1 MPVVDKDHGWSELA
15 KRLET
20 LSGDEH
26 VLVGVLGSKA
36 AEAHGDGVTNLD
48 VAMWNEFGTRD
59 GRVPERSFI
68 RRTIDIYQ
76 QPLLAMSAKLGRG
89 VLAGAFSAGQALE
102 LLGEHTIGL
111 MKERINAHIPPPNAA
126 STIRR
131 KGSSTPLI
139 AQTGQLKNALS
150 YKLGVAG

>member
-1 MPVVDKDHGWSELA
+1 MPVADKDHGWSALA

-20 LSGDEH
+20 LGDAH
-26 VLVGVLGSKA
+26 VIVGVLGAKA
-36 AEAHGDGVTNLD
+36 SQSHGAGVTNLD

-59 GRVPERSFI
+59 GHVPERSFI
-68 RRTIDIYQ
+68 RATIDIYQ
-76 QPLLAMSAKLGRG
+76 AQLQRMAAKLGQG
-89 VLAGAFSAGQALE
+89 VVLGAFTAGQALE

-139 AQTGQLKNALS
+139 AQTGQVKNSLS
-150 YKLGVAG
+150 YKLGGVA